1 VSAGLDELE
10 ALLLANPAVQ
20 AEVEKLL
27 PTLRRMTVN
36 SFVALSIAM
45 RWENERRTEHLRRP
59 VGIGNR

>member
-1 VSAGLDELE
+1 MSAGLDELE

-45 RWENERRTEHLRRP
+45 RGEN
-59 VGIGNR
+59 